1 MPTSETKKHSTP
13 CGGDR
18 SAIYYQDK
26 NGNPVDKSKAV
37 RAEIVE
43 YKGEQ
48 VVGRTYGELGA
59 DK

>member
-13 CGGDR
+13 FGGNR
-18 SAIYYQDK
+18 SVIYYQDK
-26 NGNPVDKSKAV
+26 DGNPVDKSKAV

-48 VVGRTYGELGA
+48 VLDTRTVS
-59 DK
+59 